1 MAAVQLN
8 SQQDL
13 TQNLANVA
21 AEVRAAA
28 ERGAKLVVLP
38 ENFAYMGSE
47 VDKRAFAEE
56 LPSRDAPIQS
66 CLRQLAEQHR
76 VALLAG
82 GFPERSGDP
91 LRPFNTC
98 VAYGPDGSLLGAY
111 RKIHLFDVDLPDGTR
126 LLESEGVSPGSDPV
140 VIEVAGFK
148 VGLSICYDV
157 RFPELYRALTQRGAE
172 LLIVPAAF
180 TLQTGKDHWHVLLRA
195 RAIES
200 QCWLIAAGQWGR
212 HPQNRATYGHS
223 MIIDP
228 WGTIVAEASDRTG
241 VVVADVDRDYLDK
254 VRRSVP
260 CLRHRRL

>member
-1 MAAVQLN
+1 SRARSMRRPSSRVPLVLARSRTHQPLDSRRSSACWRETARTATVRSAEGSRPTTIAGEVSVQAVGSSGWFSAYSSRRPADDPSRDVSRGSSKECMAPVVLSTMDGRAYTAARRACIPGGMSSSLRVAAVQLN

-111 RKIHLFDVDLPDGTR
+111 RKIHLFDVDLPD
-126 LLESEGVSPGSDPV
+126 
-140 VIEVAGFK
+140 
-148 VGLSICYDV
+148 
-157 RFPELYRALTQRGAE
+157 
-172 LLIVPAAF
+172 
-180 TLQTGKDHWHVLLRA
+180 
-195 RAIES
+195 
-200 QCWLIAAGQWGR
+200 
-212 HPQNRATYGHS
+212 
-223 MIIDP
+223 
-228 WGTIVAEASDRTG
+228 
-241 VVVADVDRDYLDK
+241 
-254 VRRSVP
+254 
-260 CLRHRRL
+260 